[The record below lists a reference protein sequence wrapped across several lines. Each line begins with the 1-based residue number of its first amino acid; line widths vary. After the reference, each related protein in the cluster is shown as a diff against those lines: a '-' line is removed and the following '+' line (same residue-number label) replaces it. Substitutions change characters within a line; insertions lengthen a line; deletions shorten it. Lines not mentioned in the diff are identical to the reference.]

1 MMVNLYTTS
10 GCHLCEQALV
20 MLQDLAMEITVNEVE
35 IADNEHLMEKYG
47 LIIPVISIPKTDQEI
62 RWPFSTEEL
71 KGFIISAIR

>member
-1 MMVNLYTTS
+1 MRVDLYTTS

-35 IADNEHLMEKYG
+35 IAEKYG